1 MKKNN
6 LIILLLIIF
15 IGCDIFNVRPSEKP
29 DQNSNNT
36 LKAYSSDDLLKNF
49 ELAYNTRSIQLYNS
63 CFDNELG
70 FNYKPLNQSL
80 ISYPNLENWNVS
92 KELNYFSNLVNDK
105 SDEKIENIFLNLK
118 NEYSE
123 RDISTAKV
131 KIEYFL
137 KLVKFNKDTII
148 AKGLIYLN
156 LYRTNSENWII
167 KNWEE
172 INKTTDIS
180 WGDIKGKYAF

>member
-29 DQNSNNT
+29 DQNSNNS

-63 CFDNELG
+63 YFDNELG

-80 ISYPNLENWNVS
+80 IL
-92 KELNYFSNLVNDK
+92 
-105 SDEKIENIFLNLK
+105 
-118 NEYSE
+118 
-123 RDISTAKV
+123 
-131 KIEYFL
+131 L
-137 KLVKFNKDTII
+137 KLILLFHLFVLFHPN
-148 AKGLIYLN
+148 
-156 LYRTNSENWII
+156 
-167 KNWEE
+167 
-172 INKTTDIS
+172 
-180 WGDIKGKYAF
+180 